1 MFLHPFLKKKVDMKT
16 MLSAFTLLVI
26 ERIFAQESKTKLGAA
41 TQMLYI
47 NCLTNRFKKLDCIEA
62 NSHQFEMFES
72 EFPNYSLWHPKLV
85 ELHRAGLINI
95 SGKTIIFI
103 NVWGKYIDRSVY
115 EKREL
120 NIGFETK
127 TAKDFKETLIN
138 NQSII
143 ELCGLKHHS
152 TPKQT
157 NQLIEVFL
165 YEQNALETKY
175 LDEGALKKHFL
186 NWFPKNIERTRE
198 IRVSSQTKLLG
209 DD

>member
-16 MLSAFTLLVI
+16 MLSAITLLVL
-26 ERIFAQESKTKLGAA
+26 ERIFAQESQAKLGAS

-47 NCLTNRFKKLDCIEA
+47 NCLTNRFKKLECLEV
-62 NSHQFEMFES
+62 NSQQFEMFES
-72 EFPNYSLWHPKLV
+72 DFPNYNFWYPKLV

-95 SGKTIIFI
+95 AGKSIVFK
-103 NVWGKYIDRSVY
+103 NVWGKYIDKSVY
-115 EKREL
+115 DKKEI
-120 NIGFETK
+120 NIGFDIK
-127 TAKDFKETLIN
+127 TAKDFKESLIN
-138 NQSII
+138 NQAII
-143 ELCGLKHHS
+143 DLCALKHNS

-157 NQLIEVFL
+157 NHLIEIFL
-165 YEQNALETKY
+165 FEQNALETKY

-198 IRVSSQTKLLG
+198 IRVASQTKLLG